1 VNCLEVGDLASHNT
15 GPLYRRI
22 AGVLRVEIAAGELKA
37 GSQLPTIAALAQ
49 RFQVASVTV
58 REALRLLTEEGLIRS
73 RRGSGTYVAQAGASR
88 PR

>member
-1 VNCLEVGDLASHNT
+1 MGPLYSWQACWSSDPPICRHPVSSAHLPPHNT
-15 GPLYRRI
+15 SPLYRRI

-49 RFQVASVTV
+49 RFQ
-58 REALRLLTEEGLIRS
+58 G
-73 RRGSGTYVAQAGASR
+73 

>member
-37 GSQLPTIAALAQ
+37 GSQLPTIAALAPE
-49 RFQVASVTV
+49 V
-58 REALRLLTEEGLIRS
+58 RHFGAKNSDFSLIS
-73 RRGSGTYVAQAGASR
+73 EV
-88 PR
+88 